1 MPNMHDNDWTK
12 RKSTLVLDI
21 SKIKRIKGKKNMYSY
36 KKSELYSKSCSF
48 GIFEYVVSDSE
59 WISHPF
65 NVDFGKIK

>member
-1 MPNMHDNDWTK
+1 MITIEQKENLIWC
-12 RKSTLVLDI
+12 SI
-21 SKIKRIKGKKNMYSY
+21 SQKLNESKVKKNMHSY